1 MYAAFFQAIQSL
13 RNPLVF
19 IVFVQVPEVRDE
31 NGFTFRGEALHDGL
45 LIVGGRLTLFE
56 RDLPHRALPDTG
68 AEAITVKVAD
78 HDRFTV
84 NQLQGS
90 FVATVDAVSTAVA
103 KGFVY
108 SDNRAFHFF
117 VLFVS
122 GKIMAT
128 DCQQV
133 SLLLHSEKLFYLRIR
148 TDKRLLWT
156 IRH

>member
-1 MYAAFFQAIQSL
+1 MPRFFRQS
-13 RNPLVF
+13 NPCATHLCSLCSC
-19 IVFVQVPEVRDE
+19 QVPEVRDE

-56 RDLPHRALPDTG
+56 RDRPHRALPDTG

-90 FVATVDAVSTAVA
+90 FVATVDAFPQPLQKASSILITVR
-103 KGFVY
+103 FFF
-108 SDNRAFHFF
+108 RAFCFRQNYGNR
-117 VLFVS
+117 LP
-122 GKIMAT
+122 
-128 DCQQV
+128 QV
-133 SLLLHSEKLFYLRIR
+133 SLLLHSKKLFYLRIR

>member
-45 LIVGGRLTLFE
+45 LIV
-56 RDLPHRALPDTG
+56 
-68 AEAITVKVAD
+68 
-78 HDRFTV
+78 
-84 NQLQGS
+84 
-90 FVATVDAVSTAVA
+90 ATVDAVSTAVA

-128 DCQQV
+128 DYQQV
-133 SLLLHSEKLFYLRIR
+133 SLLLHSKKLFYLRIR

>member
-1 MYAAFFQAIQSL
+1 M
-13 RNPLVF
+13 
-19 IVFVQVPEVRDE
+19 
-31 NGFTFRGEALHDGL
+31 HDMNNDIAKV
-45 LIVGGRLTLFE
+45 LISE
-56 RDLPHRALPDTG
+56 
-68 AEAITVKVAD
+68 E
-78 HDRFTV
+78 
-84 NQLQGS
+84 QLQAK
-90 FVATVDAVSTAVA
+90 VATVDAVSTAVA

-128 DCQQV
+128 DYQQV
-133 SLLLHSEKLFYLRIR
+133 SLLLHSKKLFYLRIR

>member
-56 RDLPHRALPDTG
+56 RDRPHRALPDTG

-78 HDRFTV
+78 QSVAGLLRG
-84 NQLQGS
+84 NRRCS
-90 FVATVDAVSTAVA
+90 F
-103 KGFVY
+103 
-108 SDNRAFHFF
+108 
-117 VLFVS
+117 
-122 GKIMAT
+122 
-128 DCQQV
+128 
-133 SLLLHSEKLFYLRIR
+133 HSRC
-148 TDKRLLWT
+148 KRLRLF
-156 IRH
+156 